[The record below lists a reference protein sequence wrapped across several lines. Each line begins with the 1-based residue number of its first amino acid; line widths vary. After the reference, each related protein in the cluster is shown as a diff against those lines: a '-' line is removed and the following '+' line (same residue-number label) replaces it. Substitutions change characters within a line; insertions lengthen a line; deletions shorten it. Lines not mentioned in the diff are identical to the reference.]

1 MTRPYSH
8 SLAHDGRAHPPADS
22 LERAPMLP
30 SWIKRRI
37 SPVQA
42 AATPTGAFIEV
53 RNLQKAYP
61 SPAGPV
67 LALKGMDIRV
77 ERGEFVA
84 VIGKSGSGKST
95 FINMLT
101 GIDRPSA
108 GEIMIGGTPIHALD
122 EHAMAEWRGRNLGIV
137 FQFFQM
143 LPTLTLLENIVLPME
158 LNGLYQ
164 PAERRKRAMHLLEL
178 VQLGDHAHKMPAAV
192 SGGQQQR
199 AAIARALANS
209 PALLIA
215 DEPTGSLDSRTAGQI
230 FELFRQLAA
239 EGTTILMVT
248 HDDDLARRVDRAIL
262 IADGEV
268 VHEHLARALKE
279 IGHDGLVE
287 VKRRATVRSYAPG
300 TTIFR
305 QGEVGREFFILLE
318 GEVDVLVERPGGGET
333 LIDQLRAGQWF
344 GEGALTGRG
353 VRAATVRATN
363 AAPVEVA
370 ALDADGFH
378 ELVDSS
384 PALHDRLGQIV
395 ERNQIRNQLQA
406 LTALDFRSLLAMT
419 SNTRAQTFPPGT
431 PIIQQGALG
440 DTFFLLLEGSVDV
453 VTRQSDGRE
462 KHLDRLHA
470 GQFFGE
476 LALLGDGRRMASV
489 RAADGPARV
498 AELGR
503 ADFDRIIGTSPAFRE
518 QLEKLALRRRTAGD
532 APPEIGP

>member
-1 MTRPYSH
+1 V
-8 SLAHDGRAHPPADS
+8 PA
-22 LERAPMLP
+22 P
-30 SWIKRRI
+30 
-37 SPVQA
+37 
-42 AATPTGAFIEV
+42 ATKIGAFIEV
-53 RNLQKAYP
+53 HNLQKAYP

-67 LALKGMDIRV
+67 LALKGMDLRV

-108 GEIMIGGTPIHALD
+108 GEIIIGGTPIHALD
-122 EHAMAEWRGRNLGIV
+122 EYALAEWRGRNLGIV

-164 PAERRKRAMHLLEL
+164 PGERRKRAMHLLEL

-199 AAIARALANS
+199 GAIARALAND

-239 EGTTILMVT
+239 AGTTILMVT
-248 HDDDLARRVDRAIL
+248 HDEDLARRVDRAIL

-268 VHEHLARALKE
+268 VHEHLARALNE

-287 VKRRATVRSYAPG
+287 VKRRATVRRYPPG
-300 TTIFR
+300 ATIVH

-333 LIDQLRAGQWF
+333 PIDQLHAGQWF
-344 GEGALTGRG
+344 GEGALTGSG
-353 VRAATVRATN
+353 MRAATVRATH

-370 ALDADGFH
+370 TLDADGFYR
-378 ELVDSS
+378 LVGSS
-384 PALHDRLGQIV
+384 PALRDRLGQIV

-419 SNTRAQTFPPGT
+419 SDMRAQAFPPGAA
-431 PIIQQGALG
+431 IIQQGALG
-440 DTFFLLLEGSVDV
+440 ETFFLLLEGTVDV
-453 VTRQSDGRE
+453 VVRRPDGRE
-462 KHLDRLHA
+462 ERLDRLSA

-476 LALLGDGRRMASV
+476 MALLGDGRRTASV

-503 ADFDRIIGTSPAFRE
+503 ADFERIIGSSPAFRE
-518 QLEKLALRRRTAGD
+518 QVEKLALLRRTDGD
-532 APPEIGP
+532 TPPEIVS